1 MEALGQRSAREE
13 LIVQKTYSPI
23 SADQLVKFREEA
35 NANGIAVPSGNSGQ
49 LIAHGC
55 TLAFSYDGTNLGI
68 TILSKP
74 FYIPAS
80 AIWSSLDP
88 YLA

>member
-1 MEALGQRSAREE
+1 M
-13 LIVQKTYSPI
+13 QKTYSPI
-23 SADQLVKFREEA
+23 SAEQMAKFREEA
-35 NANGIAVPSGNSGQ
+35 AANGIAVPAGNSGQ
-49 LIAHGC
+49 LVTHGC
-55 TLAFSYDGTNLGI
+55 TLSFSYDGTNLGI

-80 AIWSSLDP
+80 AIWSNLDP